1 MSTRSTQRD
10 TLPEPLSGLRETAV
24 VELPPGR
31 PWLALSELNRLIRQQ
46 NQAGPLARAWLLDQ
60 LVHAIPMPAEEEKAL
75 MAVFLERRGI
85 TSDDQVPAWLQER
98 SLAYDDLRIL
108 ATQQR
113 RLQRLVRCRW
123 GDEVEVR
130 FLQRKSELDQVIYS
144 LLRVD
149 SEDLAAE
156 LHHQIAEGEAD
167 FDSLAPLHSEGP
179 ERMSLGRI
187 GPISLA
193 AGHDTLVSRLRRGR
207 PGQLFEP
214 FQAGDS
220 WVVLRLEQVLPAELN
235 DAARDRMM
243 GELFEEWL
251 EQRVRLLLEGQP
263 LPPLDAML
271 ALLQEDTAP

>member
-1 MSTRSTQRD
+1 MTTPRD
-10 TLPEPLSGLRETAV
+10 TLPEPLAGLPEPAV

-46 NQAGPLARAWLLDQ
+46 GQAHPLARAWVLDQ
-60 LVHAIPMPAEEEKAL
+60 LVHAIPLPVEEEKAL
-75 MAVFLERRGI
+75 MAAFLERRGI
-85 TSDDQVPAWLQER
+85 SDDEHVPGWLQER
-98 SLAYDDLRIL
+98 GLVFDDLRIL
-108 ATQQR
+108 ATQKR

-123 GDEVEVR
+123 DDEVEVR
-130 FLQRKSELDQVIYS
+130 FLQRKPELDQVVYS

-167 FDSLAPLHSEGP
+167 FDALAPLHSQGP
-179 ERMSLGRI
+179 ERHCRGQI
-187 GPISLA
+187 GPLPLA
-193 AGHDTLVSRLRRGR
+193 AGHDSLVSRLRRGR

-214 FQAGDS
+214 FQAGES
-220 WVVLRLEQVLPAELN
+220 WVVLRLEQFLPAELN
-235 DAARDRMM
+235 EPTRERMM

-271 ALLQEDTAP
+271 ALLQEDDTP

>member
-1 MSTRSTQRD
+1 MGTPRD
-10 TLPEPLSGLRETAV
+10 SLPEPLAGLPEPAV
-24 VELPPGR
+24 VDLPPGR

-46 NQAGPLARAWLLDQ
+46 GQARPLARAWVLDQ
-60 LVHAIPMPAEEEKAL
+60 LVHAIPLPVEEEKAL
-75 MAVFLERRGI
+75 MAAYLERRGI
-85 TSDDQVPAWLQER
+85 HDDDHVPGWLQEHG
-98 SLAYDDLRIL
+98 LVFDDLRIL
-108 ATQQR
+108 ATQKR

-123 GDEVEVR
+123 DDEVEVR
-130 FLQRKSELDQVIYS
+130 FLQRKPELDQVVYS

-156 LHHQIAEGEAD
+156 LHHQIVEGEAD
-167 FDSLAPLHSEGP
+167 FADLAPLHSEGP
-179 ERMSLGRI
+179 ERHCRGQI
-187 GPISLA
+187 GPLPLA
-193 AGHDTLVSRLRRGR
+193 TGHDSLVSRLRRAR

-235 DAARDRMM
+235 DATRERMM

-251 EQRVRLLLEGQP
+251 EQRVRLLLEAQP

-271 ALLQEDTAP
+271 ALLQEDDSP

>member
-1 MSTRSTQRD
+1 MSTPRD
-10 TLPEPLSGLRETAV
+10 TLPEPLAGLPEPAV

-46 NQAGPLARAWLLDQ
+46 AQARPLARAWVLDQ
-60 LVHAIPMPAEEEKAL
+60 LVHAIPLPIEEEKAL
-75 MAVFLERRGI
+75 MAAFLERRGI
-85 TSDDQVPAWLQER
+85 SDDDQVPGWLKER
-98 SLAYDDLRIL
+98 GLVFDDLRIL
-108 ATQQR
+108 ATQKR

-123 GDEVEVR
+123 EDEVEVR
-130 FLQRKSELDQVIYS
+130 FLQRKPELDQVVYS

-179 ERMSLGRI
+179 ERHCRGQI
-187 GPISLA
+187 GPLPLA
-193 AGHDTLVSRLRRGR
+193 TGHESLVSRLRRGR

-214 FQAGDS
+214 FAVGES
-220 WVVLRLEQVLPAELN
+220 WVVLRLEQFLPAELN
-235 DAARDRMM
+235 DLTRERMM

-251 EQRVRLLLEGQP
+251 EQRARLLLEGQP

-271 ALLQEDTAP
+271 ALLQEDPAP

>member
-1 MSTRSTQRD
+1 MTTLRD
-10 TLPEPLSGLRETAV
+10 ALPEPLSGLREPAV

-46 NQAGPLARAWLLDQ
+46 GQARPLARAWLLDQ
-60 LVHAIPMPAEEEKAL
+60 LVHAIPLPAEEEKAL
-75 MAVFLERRGI
+75 MAAFLERRGI
-85 TSDDQVPAWLQER
+85 TDDDQVPAWLQER
-98 SLAYDDLRIL
+98 GLAFDDLRIL
-108 ATQQR
+108 ATQKR

-130 FLQRKSELDQVIYS
+130 FLQRKPALDQVVYS
-144 LLRVD
+144 VLRVD

-167 FDSLAPLHSEGP
+167 FASLAPLHSAGP
-179 ERMSLGRI
+179 ERHCRGQI
-187 GPISLA
+187 GPLSLA
-193 AGHDTLVSRLRRGR
+193 AGHESLVSRLRRGR

-220 WVVLRLEQVLPAELN
+220 WVVLRLEQFLPAELN
-235 DAARDRMM
+235 EATRDRMM
-243 GELFEEWL
+243 GELFDEWL

-271 ALLQEDTAP
+271 ALLQEDPAP

>member
-1 MSTRSTQRD
+1 MTTQRD
-10 TLPEPLSGLRETAV
+10 TLPEPLSGLPEAAV

-46 NQAGPLARAWLLDQ
+46 GQARPLARAWVLDQ
-60 LVHAIPMPAEEEKAL
+60 LVHAIPLPIDEEKAL
-75 MAVFLERRGI
+75 MAAFLERRGL
-85 TSDDQVPAWLQER
+85 TDDDHVPGWLQER
-98 SLAYDDLRIL
+98 GLAFDDLRIL
-108 ATQQR
+108 ATQKR

-123 GDEVEVR
+123 QDEVEVR
-130 FLQRKSELDQVIYS
+130 FLQRKPELDQVVYS

-167 FDSLAPLHSEGP
+167 FDSLARLHSDGP
-179 ERMSLGRI
+179 ERHCRGQI
-187 GPISLA
+187 GPLPLA
-193 AGHDTLVSRLRRGR
+193 AGHESLVSRLRRGR

-214 FQAGDS
+214 FTAGES
-220 WVVLRLEQVLPAELN
+220 WVVLRLEQFLPAELN
-235 DAARDRMM
+235 ELTRERMM

-271 ALLQEDTAP
+271 ALLQEDDSP

>member
-1 MSTRSTQRD
+1 MTTPRD
-10 TLPEPLSGLRETAV
+10 TLPEPLAGLPEPAV

-46 NQAGPLARAWLLDQ
+46 GQAHPLARAWVLDQ
-60 LVHAIPMPAEEEKAL
+60 LVHAIPLPVEEEKAL
-75 MAVFLERRGI
+75 MAAFLERRGI
-85 TSDDQVPAWLQER
+85 SDDEHVPGWLQER
-98 SLAYDDLRIL
+98 GLVFDDLRIL
-108 ATQQR
+108 ATQKR

-123 GDEVEVR
+123 DDEVEVR
-130 FLQRKSELDQVIYS
+130 FLQRKPELDQVVYS
-144 LLRVD
+144 MLRVD

-167 FDSLAPLHSEGP
+167 FDALAPLHSQGP
-179 ERMSLGRI
+179 ERHCRGQI
-187 GPISLA
+187 GPLPLA
-193 AGHDTLVSRLRRGR
+193 AGHDSLVSRLRRGR

-214 FQAGDS
+214 FQAGES
-220 WVVLRLEQVLPAELN
+220 WVVLRLEQFLPAELN
-235 DAARDRMM
+235 EPTRERMM

-271 ALLQEDTAP
+271 ALLQEDDTP

>member
-1 MSTRSTQRD
+1 MTTTSRD
-10 TLPEPLSGLRETAV
+10 ALPEPLSGLREPAV

-46 NQAGPLARAWLLDQ
+46 GQARPLARAWLLDQ
-60 LVHAIPMPAEEEKAL
+60 LVHAIPLPADQEKAL
-75 MAVFLERRGI
+75 MAGFLERRGI
-85 TSDDQVPAWLQER
+85 TADDQVPAWLEER
-98 SLAYDDLRIL
+98 GLSFDDLRIL
-108 ATQQR
+108 ATQEQ

-123 GDEVEVR
+123 ADEVEVR
-130 FLQRKSELDQVIYS
+130 FLQRKPELDQVIYS

-156 LHHQIAEGEAD
+156 LHQQIAEGEAD
-167 FDSLAPLHSEGP
+167 FDDLALLHSGGP
-179 ERMSLGRI
+179 ERRSGGQI

-193 AGHDTLVSRLRRGR
+193 AGHETLVSHLRRGR

-214 FQAGDS
+214 FQAGES
-220 WVVLRLEQVLPAELN
+220 WVVLRLEQFLPAELN
-235 DAARDRMM
+235 EATRNHMM
-243 GELFEEWL
+243 GELFDEWL
-251 EQRVRLLLEGQP
+251 EQRLQLLLEGQP

>member
-1 MSTRSTQRD
+1 MTTPRD
-10 TLPEPLSGLRETAV
+10 TLPEPLAGLPEPAV

-46 NQAGPLARAWLLDQ
+46 GQAHPLARAWVLDQ
-60 LVHAIPMPAEEEKAL
+60 LVHAIPLPVGEEKAL
-75 MAVFLERRGI
+75 MAAFLQRRGI
-85 TSDDQVPAWLQER
+85 TDDEHVPGWLQER
-98 SLAYDDLRIL
+98 GLVFDDLRIL
-108 ATQQR
+108 ATQKR

-123 GDEVEVR
+123 NDEVEVR
-130 FLQRKSELDQVIYS
+130 FLQRKPELDQVVYS

-149 SEDLAAE
+149 SEGLAAE

-167 FDSLAPLHSEGP
+167 FADLAPLHSEGP
-179 ERMSLGRI
+179 ERHCRGQI
-187 GPISLA
+187 GPLA
-193 AGHDTLVSRLRRGR
+193 LATGHDSLVSRLRRAR

-220 WVVLRLEQVLPAELN
+220 WVVLRLEQFLPAELN
-235 DAARDRMM
+235 DATRERMM

-251 EQRVRLLLEGQP
+251 EQRVRLLLDGQP

-271 ALLQEDTAP
+271 ALLQEDDSP

>member
-1 MSTRSTQRD
+1 MTTPSD
-10 TLPEPLSGLRETAV
+10 TLPEPLAGLPEPAV

-46 NQAGPLARAWLLDQ
+46 GQAHPLARAWVLDQ
-60 LVHAIPMPAEEEKAL
+60 LVHAIPLPVEEEKAL
-75 MAVFLERRGI
+75 MAAFLERRGI
-85 TSDDQVPAWLQER
+85 SDDEHVPGWLQER
-98 SLAYDDLRIL
+98 GLVFDDLRIL
-108 ATQQR
+108 ATQKR

-123 GDEVEVR
+123 DDEVEVR
-130 FLQRKSELDQVIYS
+130 FLQRKPELDQVVYS

-167 FDSLAPLHSEGP
+167 FDALAPLHSQGP
-179 ERMSLGRI
+179 ERHCRGQI
-187 GPISLA
+187 GPLPLA
-193 AGHDTLVSRLRRGR
+193 AGHDSLVSRLRRGR

-214 FQAGDS
+214 FQAGES
-220 WVVLRLEQVLPAELN
+220 WVVLRLEQFLPAELN
-235 DAARDRMM
+235 EPTRERMM

-271 ALLQEDTAP
+271 ALLQEDDTP

>member
-1 MSTRSTQRD
+1 MTTPRY
-10 TLPEPLSGLRETAV
+10 TLPEPLAGLPEPAV

-46 NQAGPLARAWLLDQ
+46 GQAHPLARAWVLDQ
-60 LVHAIPMPAEEEKAL
+60 LVHAIPLLVEEEKAL
-75 MAVFLERRGI
+75 MAAFLERRGI
-85 TSDDQVPAWLQER
+85 SDDEHVPGWLQER
-98 SLAYDDLRIL
+98 GLVFDDLRIL
-108 ATQQR
+108 ATQKR

-123 GDEVEVR
+123 DDEVEVR
-130 FLQRKSELDQVIYS
+130 FLQRKPELDQVVYS

-149 SEDLAAE
+149 SEDLAPE

-167 FDSLAPLHSEGP
+167 FDALAPLHSQGP
-179 ERMSLGRI
+179 ERHCRGQI
-187 GPISLA
+187 GPLPLA
-193 AGHDTLVSRLRRGR
+193 AGHDSLVSRLRRGR

-214 FQAGDS
+214 FQAGES
-220 WVVLRLEQVLPAELN
+220 WVVLRLEQFLPAELN
-235 DAARDRMM
+235 EPTRERMM

-271 ALLQEDTAP
+271 ALLQEDDTP

>member
-1 MSTRSTQRD
+1 MSTERD
-10 TLPEPLSGLRETAV
+10 TLPEPLSGVREPAV

-46 NQAGPLARAWLLDQ
+46 GQARPLARAWLLDQ
-60 LVHAIPMPAEEEKAL
+60 LVHAIPLPASEEKTL
-75 MAVFLERRGI
+75 MAAFLQQRGI
-85 TSDDQVPAWLQER
+85 TSDDQVPAWLAER
-98 SLAYDDLRIL
+98 GLAFDDLRIL
-108 ATQQR
+108 ATQQQ
-113 RLQRLVRCRW
+113 RLQRLQRCRW

-130 FLQRKSELDQVIYS
+130 FLQRKPELDQVVYS

-149 SEDLAAE
+149 NEDLAAE

-167 FDSLAPLHSEGP
+167 FASLAPRHSIGQ
-179 ERMSLGRI
+179 ERHSRGQI

-220 WVVLRLEQVLPAELN
+220 WVVLRLEQFLPAELN
-235 DAARDRMM
+235 EATRVRMM

-251 EQRVRLLLEGQP
+251 EQRLRLLLEGQP
-263 LPPLDAML
+263 LPPLDAIL
-271 ALLQEDTAP
+271 ALLQEDPAP